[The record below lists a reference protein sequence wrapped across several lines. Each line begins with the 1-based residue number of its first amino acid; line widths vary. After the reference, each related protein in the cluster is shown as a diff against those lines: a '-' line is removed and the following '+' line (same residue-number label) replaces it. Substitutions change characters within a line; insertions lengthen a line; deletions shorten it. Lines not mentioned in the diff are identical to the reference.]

1 MENILENNL
10 EVVGNNN
17 NIPLKLTANVSVTL
31 ISGIDMVL
39 SANRKY
45 WLNGILTYEIT
56 LTNNS
61 AYNYNNLVLTDTL
74 DISLISFVN
83 NSLKI
88 NDEVYSNY
96 TYDENTGLL
105 TINLDDL
112 NVNTIKKITFDTIR
126 K

>member
-1 MENILENNL
+1 MENILENNI
-10 EVVGNNN
+10 ETVGNNN

-45 WLNGILTYEIT
+45 WLNGTLTYEII

-61 AYNYNNLVLTDTL
+61 TYNYNNLVLTDNL

-83 NSLKI
+83 SSLKI

-112 NVNTIKKITFDTIR
+112 NVNTTKKITFDTIR

>member
-88 NDEVYSNY
+88 NGEVYSNY